1 MPMIRGESVT
11 VELRRFGEVDA
22 YGNATESYAPPVTV
36 DDVLIGDGGVVQ
48 RVEDGE
54 PHALRYDR
62 TFHFPRGWASDLRGA
77 HVTHGGHT
85 YEVVDAVGYT
95 DANMPP
101 GIRWNMVAKAV
112 RFDG

>member
-1 MPMIRGESVT
+1 MINGESVT
-11 VELRRFGEVDA
+11 VELRTFGEVDA

-54 PHALRYDR
+54 PHALRYDIE
-62 TFHFPRGWASDLRGA
+62 FHFPRYHAGDLREA
-77 HVTHGGHT
+77 RVTRGGMT
-85 YEVVDAVGYT
+85 YRVVDAVTLT
-95 DANMPP
+95 DANIPP
-101 GIRWNMVAKAV
+101 GIRWNAIAKAV

>member
-1 MPMIRGESVT
+1 MIRGESVT

-22 YGNATESYAPPVTV
+22 YGNAIESYAPPVTV

-54 PHALRYDR
+54 PHALRYDIE
-62 TFHFPRGWASDLRGA
+62 FHFPRHYAGDLREA
-77 HVTHGGHT
+77 RVTRGGMT
-85 YEVVDAVGYT
+85 YRVVDAVTLT
-95 DANMPP
+95 DANIPP
-101 GIRWNMVAKAV
+101 GIRWNAIAKAV

>member
-1 MPMIRGESVT
+1 MIRGESVT
-11 VELRRFGEVDA
+11 VELRTFGEVDA

-54 PHALRYDR
+54 PHALRYDIE
-62 TFHFPRGWASDLRGA
+62 FHFPRHHAGDLREA
-77 HVTHGGHT
+77 RVTRGGMT
-85 YEVVDAVGYT
+85 YRVVDAVTLT
-95 DANMPP
+95 DANIPP
-101 GIRWNMVAKAV
+101 GIRWNAIARAV